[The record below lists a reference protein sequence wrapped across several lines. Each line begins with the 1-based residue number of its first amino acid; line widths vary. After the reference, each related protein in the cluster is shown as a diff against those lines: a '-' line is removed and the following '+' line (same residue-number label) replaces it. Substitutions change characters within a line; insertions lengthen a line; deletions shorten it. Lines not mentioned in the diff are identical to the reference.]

1 MSVRQSLGK
10 VAVVPKGSWDGTKT
24 YEFLD
29 IVKYGGGSYIA
40 RKDVPIGTAITNT
53 EYWVSLVDKGEIGD
67 DGVSPSVTVTPITG
81 GHRVTITDAAHPQ
94 GQSFD
99 VMDGEDT
106 GVEVD
111 PTLTIAGAAADAA
124 AVGNLKSDLNSVFNY
139 GERSATLSA
148 LADGYISKT
157 GTIEGTGAS
166 TRHASLE
173 ITSDYVGKN
182 LKVTGSNW
190 YSMKPYV
197 FVGDNSTIVYA
208 DCPSASLSVYTDLP
222 FKPTTTGTLYVNHHT
237 DSATYGVKIHE
248 IDTLKDTALPDDL
261 ANALE
266 YVSGYKEMTFATET
280 GHYLN
285 ASNGNITDVDST
297 NAVIT
302 EFIPIVGGNPY
313 LITTEHFWG
322 QGMYVFYDVNKSYIS
337 GVASANS
344 GTITKVINQKVTAP
358 QNASYLVVAMWAQT
372 NFPDITVC
380 ECVFSSISPSL
391 KWNGKKWTCVGD
403 SLTEQNIK
411 AVRHYYDYVSEATGI
426 APVILGVGGTG
437 YARGQ
442 ENNNAFYQRVSAVP
456 SDSDVITIF
465 GSFND
470 LGSNLPIGNVDD
482 VNTTT
487 IAGCIN
493 TTINNI
499 LTINPI
505 ANIGIVAP
513 CPWSTTQPT
522 ESGGEYQYV
531 SMIEAICKRRS
542 IPYLDLWHYS
552 GMRPWDSAFSN
563 LAYPPNDTVHPN
575 DVGHSIL
582 APKFKAFL
590 ESLLM

>member
-1 MSVRQSLGK
+1 MADSSV
-10 VAVVPKGSWDGTKT
+10 
-24 YEFLD
+24 F
-29 IVKYGGGSYIA
+29 
-40 RKDVPIGTAITNT
+40 
-53 EYWVSLVDKGEIGD
+53 
-67 DGVSPSVTVTPITG
+67 
-81 GHRVTITDAAHPQ
+81 ITDLGAVTAYADAKEHGYTGTREEFGTLLANAGTNLAEANAAKNAAKA
-94 GQSFD
+94 SENAAKASKD
-99 VMDGEDT
+99 
-106 GVEVD
+106 
-111 PTLTIAGAAADAA
+111 AAAKSAADADSTA
-124 AVGNLKSDLNSVFNY
+124 NSIKDSMAQISENKEAVSQLKEDLNSVFNY
-139 GERSATLSA
+139 DDTALTLSA
-148 LADGYISKT
+148 LTDGYISKT
-157 GTIEGTGAS
+157 GEVTGTGGS
-166 TRHASLE
+166 VRHASLA
-173 ITSDYVGKN
+173 ITSDYVNKN
-182 LKVTGSNW
+182 FKVTGSNW
-190 YSMKPYV
+190 FSMKPYV
-197 FVGDNSTIVYA
+197 FVGDDNTIVYP
-208 DCPSASLSVYTDLP
+208 DLPSSSLSVYTDLP
-222 FKPTTTGTLYVNHHT
+222 FKPLITGTLYINHHT
-237 DSATYGVKIHE
+237 DSASYGVKYNHIG
-248 IDTLKDTALPDDL
+248 TLKDDALPSDL
-261 ANALE
+261 ASELK

-285 ASNGNITDVDST
+285 ASNGRITNVDST

-322 QGMYVFYDVNKSYIS
+322 QGMYAFYDTNKSFIS

-344 GTITKVINQKVTAP
+344 GTITKIINRKVISP

-372 NFPDITVC
+372 NFPNITVLD
-380 ECVFSSISPSL
+380 CVFSSILPSL
-391 KWNGKKWTCVGD
+391 KWDGKKWACVGD

-411 AVRHYYDYVSEATGI
+411 AVRHYYDYVAESTGI
-426 APVILGVGGTG
+426 TPVIFGVGGTG

-442 ENNNAFYQRVSAVP
+442 ESSNAFYQRVSAVP
-456 SDSDVITIF
+456 SDADVITIF

-470 LGSNLPIGNVDD
+470 LGANLPIGSVDD

-499 LTINPI
+499 LDINPI

-522 ESGGEYQYV
+522 ESGGEFQYV
-531 SMIEAICKRRS
+531 SMIEAICKHRS

-552 GMRPWDSAFSN
+552 GMRPWDSDFAN
-563 LAYPPNDTVHPN
+563 IAYSSGDTVHPN